1 MDELIAYNV
10 LKKYIDIFSGY
21 YKSKDPEE
29 QQNLRMSNIRKV
41 TIDNIIPELNIYFP
55 RLTNT
60 LYYSEVLTD
69 LIRSVDKVYEYIDDN
84 NLNDGLKFI
93 LRNIELFIKSGLVD
107 AHENGEAIQA
117 QIINRAEL
125 EANGIGLVS
134 LDNGYIITAR

>member
-1 MDELIAYNV
+1 MDELIAYDV

-21 YKSKDPEE
+21 YNSKDPEK
-29 QQNLRMSNIRKV
+29 QQNLRMSNIHRI
-41 TIDNIIPELNIYFP
+41 TIDNIIPDLNIDFP

-60 LYYSEVLTD
+60 MYYSEVLTD

-107 AHENGEAIQA
+107 AHENSEVIQT
-117 QIINRAEL
+117 QVTNRAEL
-125 EANGIGLVS
+125 EAKGIDPL
-134 LDNGYIITAR
+134 LLYNGYIITAR

>member
-21 YKSKDPEE
+21 YESKDSDE
-29 QQNLRMSNIRKV
+29 QQNLRMSNIRRI
-41 TIDNIIPELNIYFP
+41 TIDNIIPELNIDFP

-60 LYYSEVLTD
+60 MYYSEVLTD
-69 LIRSVDKVYEYIDDN
+69 LIRSVDKIYEYIDD

-107 AHENGEAIQA
+107 AHENSEVIQT
-117 QIINRAEL
+117 QVTNRAEL

>member
-10 LKKYIDIFSGY
+10 LKKYIDIFSGC